1 MQGGLLW
8 YFHTYVGSVHFFFG
22 GGEVGG
28 GGGGKIKNFNIYEV
42 FRKNDF
48 FWGYEDFVDIFLWSS
63 KTWTIIMGH
72 FCAF

>member
-8 YFHTYVGSVHFFFG
+8 YFHTYVGSGHFFG
-22 GGEVGG
+22 GRRGG
-28 GGGGKIKNFNIYEV
+28 GVKIKNFNIYEV
-42 FRKNDF
+42 FRKNEF
-48 FWGYEDFVDIFLWSS
+48 FGGYEDFVDIFLGSS